1 MDSIFNIGFNSSCSD
16 TSETATVPDR
26 RTSYNASF
34 TLHGCNPPSGVV
46 TANLLRE
53 GTNVDSTEEGVTVS
67 ERPTVPEI
75 TISRLGPSSIDE
87 GQSARFI
94 ISASQAPS
102 SNLVVNIDVDETG
115 SYLSDSTPPDEV
127 TISGGSSSY
136 TLSLPTDDDL
146 VDEPDGEIE
155 VTIESD
161 TVYRVGDPPSASV
174 DVEDDD
180 PHPPSNIP
188 PTVALQ
194 ISDKTFTVG
203 DAATTIGLEDKF
215 SDADGDTLRYT
226 AISSQ
231 PGVATARVPVTGSSL
246 TLTPVAAGTTT
257 IAVRAHDRPIRVPG
271 GQSVSQSFDVTVN
284 LPPPTITIARHS
296 STAPTVT
303 EGADVGFTLTA
314 SSAPPAALTVKVIV
328 TDSGSFLTGTAPS
341 EITITSGSTTA
352 DLILQTADD
361 TVDEANGTIRAT
373 VQPGPGYS
381 IGSTSSTT
389 VAVEDDDV
397 PPAPTGLRANGNL
410 VNDRITLRWDPVSGA
425 TGYNVRYAEEVCVG
439 ASPPRQSGDATC
451 GLGNPPAWV
460 TITARNITTRE
471 LTIDGVTVL
480 ETSIEFTPPDPLRT
494 DPRYNTLNRFSSPL
508 VPWPLYRVEVQAVV
522 VDNSDWSDFTL
533 VFPTSQPP
541 FPLLTQVAASGFFAD
556 HIAKTNGSHEYRYT
570 LCTDTITTDVAWSWG
585 TDAQGEPVRDA
596 TTVASI
602 AATIEA
608 GIKEWETAVRWAA
621 NNANIVS
628 TTATVSDTCPGD
640 DVVKFIP
647 NDDVLKECRISNP
660 DAWGCNPRWSSNIFM
675 RQTLS
680 IMDPLTGTDIPIGW
694 DAMAGACSLLHITAQ
709 HEAGHVFGATHS
721 SNPQSVMYETLADR
735 LDLYCEPQVY
745 DVVAMM
751 VNYQSR

>member
-1 MDSIFNIGFNSSCSD
+1 M
-16 TSETATVPDR
+16 
-26 RTSYNASF
+26 
-34 TLHGCNPPSGVV
+34 
-46 TANLLRE
+46 
-53 GTNVDSTEEGVTVS
+53 
-67 ERPTVPEI
+67 
-75 TISRLGPSSIDE
+75 DE

-115 SYLSDSTPPDEV
+115 SYLSDSTPPGEV

-161 TVYRVGDPPSASV
+161 TGYRVGAPSSASV

-203 DAATTIGLEDKF
+203 DAATTIVLEDKF

-231 PGVATARVPVTGSSL
+231 PSVATARVPVNGSSL

-257 IAVRAHDRPIRVPG
+257 ITVRAHDRPIRVPG

-296 STAPTVT
+296 STPLTVT

-314 SSAPPAALTVKVIV
+314 SSAPAAALTVNVIV
-328 TDSGSFLTGTAPS
+328 TDSGSFLAGTPPS
-341 EITITSGSTTA
+341 QITIASGSTTA
-352 DLILQTADD
+352 DLILQTEDD
-361 TVDEANGTIRAT
+361 TVDEANETIRAT

-381 IGSTSSTT
+381 IGSTSFTT

-451 GLGNPPAWV
+451 GLGNPPAWG

-494 DPRYNTLNRFSSPL
+494 DPRYNTLNRFSSPP
-508 VPWPLYRVEVQAVV
+508 VPWPLYRVEVQSVV

-556 HIAKTNGSHEYRYT
+556 HIAKTNGSHEYDYT
-570 LCTDTITTDVAWSWG
+570 ICTDTITTDVAWSWG

-602 AATIEA
+602 AADIES
-608 GIKEWETAVRWAA
+608 GIEEWETAVRWVTSGS
-621 NNANIVS
+621 NIIS
-628 TTATVSDTCPGD
+628 TTATKSETCPD
-640 DVVKFIP
+640 NNAVKFIP
-647 NDDVLKECRISNP
+647 NDRVLRLCRISNP

-680 IMDPLTGTDIPIGW
+680 IMDPLTGTVIPIGW